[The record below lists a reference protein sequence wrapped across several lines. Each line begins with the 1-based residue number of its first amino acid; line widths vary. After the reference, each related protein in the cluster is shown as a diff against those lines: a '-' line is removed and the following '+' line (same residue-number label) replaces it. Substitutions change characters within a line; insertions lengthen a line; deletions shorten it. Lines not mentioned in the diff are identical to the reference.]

1 MIDWDGKHYLLRFV
15 PFMAHDVN
23 YSASLHHSQPQRYK
37 YTHEIKR
44 MSIKARLYYFGI
56 IKEWT
61 AASKQSL
68 MQRKITSIFVF
79 FFFRSA
85 LTVIEYSNLE
95 FLIEEICRWLIGLVL
110 AIFGWKYAQKL
121 QRIIWWVSQW
131 TGRCASFRSMSLLHL
146 GCAAQDF
153 YFILKCVLNVSMV
166 FMVWGF
172 PRPNNTS
179 VCGFFQ

>member
-1 MIDWDGKHYLLRFV
+1 MLSNQKLTALTCPWLTTCVTSNYMIDWDGKHYLLRFV

-95 FLIEEICRWLIGLVL
+95 FLMEEICRWLIGWVS

-121 QRIIWWVSQW
+121 QPIIRWASQW
-131 TGRCASFRSMSLLHL
+131 LCWCASFRSMSLLHL
-146 GCAAQDF
+146 GCAA
-153 YFILKCVLNVSMV
+153 
-166 FMVWGF
+166 
-172 PRPNNTS
+172 
-179 VCGFFQ
+179 